1 MSYSNQNPYHY
12 PYHNINNNNNNNND
26 LYHRQHHQSQHHPF
40 MANTSVFAIAPISTY
55 SDPPS
60 ASASA
65 STSTS
70 SSSTGIGPSRIPP
83 YTHIPSQ
90 QHDGNAILTTTATS
104 TPIKRG
110 KTGCITCRIR
120 KKRCDEAKPTCD
132 SCARLG
138 LECMGYSVQRPSW
151 LKEKD
156 MEMKLREEIKQKSN
170 ERRRSKKTVQP
181 KTKTGPKPTPTP
193 TAKGKGKA
201 EFEPESEQQIEKYQS
216 TMGGD
221 LEIVASSSNP
231 FKRKRHHQD
240 MEEEDENDDVEEEYD
255 VMELDDNNNMSSSSM
270 GGPSRSVSV
279 PTSSVS
285 YPPVVA
291 RSQNLSP
298 TPLTGAPLISGLN
311 HPITGSLARHPWNPS
326 HPQGPHR
333 SQYKH
338 PSPCPNPNAIAGPF
352 TKSYTYPPPA
362 EYYQNQYQNQGSS
375 SNTDTPSSLIE
386 LSNPESSLEDLWI
399 YLLNCQPD
407 ILSNLVSPSPIP
419 PRSLSKS
426 PSPDSVDRYFHHYLN
441 VVLPLQFRFT
451 MKSSAAHLLAPLAM
465 RDDTVMNGLKALAAL
480 HLSVYRNQNTKRNAE
495 NNYQDQIHG
504 GEGDV
509 LYGALVEQEAESTIP
524 QIVEEEGQGEEEE
537 EGENDKEVAERS
549 FDKTIKSLRSP
560 TSNPNETDGL
570 LVSSISAISYVIFRG
585 GIASEWVEALRIA
598 RKYLWGALRDS
609 PELGIFIPSTI
620 PTNTHSHQKQ
630 KGSPWKRYRYFLQAI
645 IRTDIFGSIT
655 ENKASPL
662 LPIYR
667 SLLNRSSIDFLSDG
681 SMSGRPNGL
690 KEIVLNLDDMDNTTL
705 LALAETVALSEWR
718 TEQYQRG
725 TLDLEELVRR
735 GNEIKVLL
743 NGRSRREKQYSP
755 IFNHHHVRQSYSNGN
770 EMGDMDPKLKG
781 QLMSDAFYESTKI
794 LLSITINGPFPKLST
809 VQEPINEIIN
819 LINQLKVLENRQTQS
834 QTTTTATGG
843 TQTAIRIENKKRMTN
858 ATTMGTG
865 TITGTNEFIRTL
877 IFPITIS
884 ACHCLPSLQPFFRG
898 LFLNL
903 NKSSLLFGNT
913 RFIWMLIEKMW
924 EERDILTNTY
934 TDEVNGIE
942 SQSEFGRPIFWLDVM
957 KRLGWEGGILLI

>member
-156 MEMKLREEIKQKSN
+156 MEMKLREE
-170 ERRRSKKTVQP
+170 
-181 KTKTGPKPTPTP
+181 
-193 TAKGKGKA
+193 
-201 EFEPESEQQIEKYQS
+201 
-216 TMGGD
+216 M
-221 LEIVASSSNP
+221 
-231 FKRKRHHQD
+231 KRHHQD

-509 LYGALVEQEAESTIP
+509 LYGAL
-524 QIVEEEGQGEEEE
+524 EE

>member
-1 MSYSNQNPYHY
+1 
-12 PYHNINNNNNNNND
+12 
-26 LYHRQHHQSQHHPF
+26 
-40 MANTSVFAIAPISTY
+40 MANTSVFAISPRSSY

-65 STSTS
+65 STSS
-70 SSSTGIGPSRIPP
+70 SSAGPSHIPA
-83 YTHIPSQ
+83 YTHIHSQ
-90 QHDGNAILTTTATS
+90 QHDGNAILTTTPTS

-170 ERRRSKKTVQP
+170 ERRRSKKTGQP
-181 KTKTGPKPTPTP
+181 KTKTGPKPKPTPTP

-201 EFEPESEQQIEKYQS
+201 EPEPQPEQQIEKYQS
-216 TMGGD
+216 EMGGN
-221 LEIVASSSNP
+221 LAIVASSSNP
-231 FKRKRHHQD
+231 FKRKRHKQD
-240 MEEEDENDDVEEEYD
+240 TDEEEEEEDDAMGLE
-255 VMELDDNNNMSSSSM
+255 DNHNISSSSM
-270 GGPSRSVSV
+270 SGPSRSITV
-279 PTSSVS
+279 PTSSVL
-285 YPPVVA
+285 YPQVVA
-291 RSQNLSP
+291 QSQNLSAP
-298 TPLTGAPLISGLN
+298 APLTWAPLISSLN
-311 HPITGSLARHPWNPS
+311 HPITGSLARHPWNPNHS
-326 HPQGPHR
+326 QGPHR
-333 SQYKH
+333 SQYQH
-338 PSPCPNPNAIAGPF
+338 PSPCPSPNAIEGPF

-362 EYYQNQYQNQGSS
+362 EYYQNQYQSQSSS
-375 SNTDTPSSLIE
+375 SNPDTPSSLIE
-386 LSNPESSLEDLWI
+386 LSNPESPLEDLWI

-407 ILSNLVSPSPIP
+407 ILSNLLSPSPIP

-451 MKSSAAHLLAPLAM
+451 MKSSAADLLAPLAM

-480 HLSVYRNQNTKRNAE
+480 HLSVYKNKDKTRNDKNKDSR
-495 NNYQDQIHG
+495 
-504 GEGDV
+504 GEGVVWDD
-509 LYGALVEQEAESTIP
+509 
-524 QIVEEEGQGEEEE
+524 IVAVDDEEELRTLRIQEDEGE
-537 EGENDKEVAERS
+537 EGEKDKEVAERS

-560 TSNPNETDGL
+560 TSDPNETDGL
-570 LVSSISAISYVIFRG
+570 LVSSISAISYVIFSG

-609 PELGIFIPSTI
+609 PELGIFTPSTI
-620 PTNTHSHQKQ
+620 PTSTHSHQKQ
-630 KGSPWKRYRYFLQAI
+630 KGSPWKRYRHFLQAI

-655 ENKASPL
+655 ENKASEL

-681 SMSGRPNGL
+681 SGIGRANGL
-690 KEIVLNLDDMDNTTL
+690 KEIVPNLDDIDNTTL

-718 TEQYQRG
+718 AEQYQKG

-743 NGRSRREKQYSP
+743 NERSIRERQYFPNS
-755 IFNHHHVRQSYSNGN
+755 NHHLHVRRSSSNGN
-770 EMGDMDPKLKG
+770 EMEDTDTRLKG
-781 QLMSDAFYESTKI
+781 QLMSDAYYESTKI

-819 LINQLKVLENRQTQS
+819 LIRQLKIIENRQTQS
-834 QTTTTATGG
+834 QTATTATVG
-843 TQTAIRIENKKRMTN
+843 TQTAIGTEKKKRMTTM
-858 ATTMGTG
+858 TTGTG
-865 TITGTNEFIRTL
+865 AITGTNEFIRTL
-877 IFPITIS
+877 IFPIAIS
-884 ACHCLPSLQPFFRG
+884 ACHCLPCLQPFFRG

-903 NKSSLLFGNT
+903 NKNSFLFGNT
-913 RFIWMLIEKMW
+913 KFIWMLIEKMW
-924 EERDILTNTY
+924 EERNIMTNTDS
-934 TDEVNGIE
+934 DEINGSEIE
-942 SQSEFGRPIFWLDVM
+942 RPIFWLDVM
-957 KRLGWEGGILLI
+957 KELGWEGGILLI